1 MARRDG
7 SNGIHSYVVFYGWQ
21 RCFCR
26 TMGGVRMRHSKDAN
40 SHLVSRKNP
49 GGMMNGTFP
58 ADLRYGKLEMSQT
71 LYGDI
76 VHSKNEDAIYFV
88 GGKYK
93 RVKP

>member
-1 MARRDG
+1 
-7 SNGIHSYVVFYGWQ
+7 
-21 RCFCR
+21 
-26 TMGGVRMRHSKDAN
+26 
-40 SHLVSRKNP
+40 
-49 GGMMNGTFP
+49 MNGTFP
-58 ADLRYGKLEMSQT
+58 ADLRDGKLEMSQT

>member
-1 MARRDG
+1 MAGGD
-7 SNGIHSYVVFYGWQ
+7 VFAGRWGASE
-21 RCFCR
+21 CVI
-26 TMGGVRMRHSKDAN
+26 TKDAN

-58 ADLRYGKLEMSQT
+58 ADLRDGKLEMSQT
-71 LYGDI
+71 LYGVI
-76 VHSKNEDAIYFV
+76 VHSKNEAVIYFV